1 MADFKGELAA
11 YAAKLR
17 EDLNSAKP
25 RVYAAVVWAYQDAR
39 VRDAIAARLEA
50 GEVLISS
57 ARIVPDRALRRERV
71 YFDFASR
78 GMREDR
84 KPGILVQI
92 NDGNSVVEIM
102 DPFDVDLAEF
112 RPARAAAVDTLP
124 LLAAR
129 ASLAGQ
135 RADRDAVEALRKR
148 WADFIELSGLGSY
161 FRPISGGPGGG
172 ALGDDND
179 TLCGGTP
186 TGTDVMSSPEDKED
200 PDQGTQG
207 SWFDDCGCR
216 SSNDEPALCST
227 TRSEAQTPRDLESAD
242 VRCVTPGDERRRS
255 RKNYGRTRPG

>member
-1 MADFKGELAA
+1 MANFKDELAA

-78 GMREDR
+78 GMLEDK

-92 NDGNSVVEIM
+92 DDADSVAEILN
-102 DPFDVDLAEF
+102 PFDVDLAAF
-112 RPARAAAVDTLP
+112 RPARAKAVDTLP

-129 ASLAGQ
+129 ASLVGQ
-135 RADRDAVEALRKR
+135 RADRVAAQELRKR
-148 WADFIELSGLGSY
+148 WADFIESADLGGY
-161 FRPISGGPGGG
+161 FPPIWGWPFGGAGGG
-172 ALGDDND
+172 EEDTD

-186 TGTDVMSSPEDKED
+186 TSSDVMSSPGDKED
-200 PDQGTQG
+200 PDQDTQG
-207 SWFDDCGCR
+207 SWFDDSGLP
-216 SSNDEPALCST
+216 EF
-227 TRSEAQTPRDLESAD
+227 Q
-242 VRCVTPGDERRRS
+242 
-255 RKNYGRTRPG
+255 